1 MADPQLL
8 AEQMEQAI
16 ERDLRAIVS
25 QLEPPALQEM
35 VAHHF
40 GWLDG
45 KGSGKGVRP
54 LTCTLACAAA
64 GGKWQ
69 QALPAASSVELIHN
83 FSLIHDDI
91 QDQSELRRH
100 RPTVWKVWGAAQ
112 AINTGDA
119 LFALARISVHRM
131 EQNGLTADRVLQV
144 QRWIDDACLELTKG
158 QHMDL
163 AFDVHAAAPLDRY
176 LRMIR
181 AKTSS
186 LLAASAAAGAAV
198 ATADPEVLAA
208 YHDFG
213 MHLGLAFQI
222 LDDVLG
228 TWGAQDAT
236 GKSAADDLTTRK
248 PTYAALYGL
257 QQSPDFARLWDA
269 PESTHRQM
277 VEALDGV
284 EARSAAQTAAAEH
297 TQRALTSLD
306 QAAPAAVA
314 GEALR
319 GLADRLLARQ
329 A

>member
-1 MADPQLL
+1 MTDPAALI
-8 AEQMEQAI
+8 EEMTQAI
-16 ERDLRAIVS
+16 EGDLRAIVD
-25 QLEPPALQEM
+25 QLEPAALQEM

-45 KGSGKGVRP
+45 KGSGKGIRP

-64 GGKWQ
+64 GGEWQ
-69 QALPAASSVELIHN
+69 QALPVASCVELIHN

-100 RPTVWKVWGAAQ
+100 RPTVWKIWGAAQ

-119 LFALARISVHRM
+119 LFALARVSLHRLAR
-131 EQNGLTADRVLQV
+131 NGLAAERVQQV

-163 AFDVHAAAPLDRY
+163 AFDVYAAAPLDRY
-176 LRMIR
+176 LHMIR

-198 ATADPEVLAA
+198 ATAASQTVTA

-236 GKSAADDLTTRK
+236 GKSAADDLATRK
-248 PTYAALYGL
+248 PTYPALYGL
-257 QQSPDFARLWDA
+257 QHSPDFARLWDA
-269 PESTHRQM
+269 SKSAHRQM
-277 VEALDGV
+277 VEALEAVG
-284 EARSAAQTAAAEH
+284 ARSAAQSAAAEH
-297 TQRALTSLD
+297 THRALASLE
-306 QAAPAAVA
+306 QAAPAAPA
-314 GEALR
+314 DAALR
-319 GLADRLLARQ
+319 GLADRLLERQ